1 LEDFGSTRPEVEKE
15 FVCEMEFVCLHSADH
30 RSDTILNS
38 KRGGHTFESKPRHII
53 ILFTMS
59 SYAIAF
65 PLLLDSNGAVVL
77 QPPEAVVIPP
87 ANNNRHWIDEAIA
100 ARSPNGYHLM
110 MGTSAHHPAR
120 ARVRSD
126 GFLEVLARLYSIT
139 LHHPTASVEEAQVA
153 CDELI
158 GDAAA
163 APLLHPSARP
173 ATIIHDE
180 DEDEVEALALVDDDT
195 WPEDNNNVI
204 VSPERNVVRRP
215 VEPALRPFRDFANL
229 RRRSDHPGPPLHL
242 TFLGTKRTS
251 ERLLARTRCFRLAPR
266 TVSFE
271 DSYNEWGPPSFPI
284 LVADEDSDNT
294 SSSLTENEE

>member
-1 LEDFGSTRPEVEKE
+1 
-15 FVCEMEFVCLHSADH
+15 MLHSD

-38 KRGGHTFESKPRHII
+38 KRGGHTFESKSRHII

-65 PLLLDSNGAVVL
+65 PLLLDSNDAVVGPIINEEDDGSL

-87 ANNNRHWIDEAIA
+87 ANNNRHWIGEAIA
-100 ARSPNGYHLM
+100 ARSPNGHHLM

-173 ATIIHDE
+173 AIISHEE